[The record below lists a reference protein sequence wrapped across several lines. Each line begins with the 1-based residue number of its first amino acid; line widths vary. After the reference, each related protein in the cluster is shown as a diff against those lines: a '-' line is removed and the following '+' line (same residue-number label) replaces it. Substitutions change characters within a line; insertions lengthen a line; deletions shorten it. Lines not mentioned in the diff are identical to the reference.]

1 MSALTY
7 FHAQAHN
14 NAWANHRLLKAC
26 TQLTQTELDAK
37 RTSFFPSI
45 IHTLNHNYTVDWF
58 YVSALEGASVGRSAF
73 RPQIP
78 LPAIADLDHA
88 QRAMDRRL
96 INFCAKLE
104 EETLFNDVALKRDEW
119 TQIEKVDRV
128 LLHLFQHQIH
138 HRGQIHAMLSGTKVA
153 PPQLDDFFL
162 DDEKERM
169 LRRQDF
175 IELGFTEAAIWK

>member
-26 TQLTQTELDAK
+26 AQLAQAELDAK

-58 YVSALEGASVGRSAF
+58 YISALEGASVGRSAF
-73 RPQIP
+73 RPEIP
-78 LPAIADLDHA
+78 FPAIADLDRA
-88 QRAMDRRL
+88 QRAMDGRL
-96 INFCAKLE
+96 INFCEKLGGAG
-104 EETLFNDVALKRDEW
+104 LSASVALVRDGW
-119 TQIEKVDRV
+119 TQIEVVDRV

-138 HRGQIHAMLSGTKVA
+138 HRGQVHSMLAGTAVA
-153 PPQLDDFFL
+153 PPQLDEFFL
-162 DDEKERM
+162 GHEKEQE

-175 IELGFTEAAIWK
+175 AELGFTENSIWG